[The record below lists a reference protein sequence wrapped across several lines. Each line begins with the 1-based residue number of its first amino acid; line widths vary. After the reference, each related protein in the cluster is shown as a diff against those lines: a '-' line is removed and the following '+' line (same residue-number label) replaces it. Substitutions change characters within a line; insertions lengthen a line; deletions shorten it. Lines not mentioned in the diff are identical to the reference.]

1 MVPKIVFCERFGS
14 ILSNVVVSTY
24 ANQNS
29 NGIHAGIQ

>member
-1 MVPKIVFCERFGS
+1 MVPKNVFCESFGS

-29 NGIHAGIQ
+29 NSIDARMQ